1 MATAMVAPMRA
12 LLTELQSAI
21 DDAASATADG
31 DANGDASCGLRGAH
45 HLALCD
51 LTRRMHEE
59 LGVLE
64 QAVPVLDDD
73 NDDNPDNANAG
84 AGDGGGNGTVPAA
97 RRAMHK
103 ALSHARIAQLEAHI
117 EGREARCA
125 KLREHKRI

>member
-12 LLTELQSAI
+12 LLTELQAAI
-21 DDAASATADG
+21 DDAAGATTE
-31 DANGDASCGLRGAH
+31 GDASGGLRGAH

-84 AGDGGGNGTVPAA
+84 GGDGGGNGTVPAA
-97 RRAMHK
+97 RLAMHK